1 MEADVESPLGNTV
14 GWINLASAQIPAKQ
28 RAVKINRTVKRVAS
42 KAFEDGLSES
52 SLDEL
57 VDIVTLPN
65 ELDQASIANIIR
77 NLYPAA
83 QISDDTLVKVIGS
96 LGHGQTRSSFPVQSL
111 LLKWLVMVYD
121 SIRNPK
127 VLSHA
132 YSFLFNLLD
141 TIAIR
146 APLCHLLSLI
156 TRRKHVRPFRIQSLL
171 ELARRAGNEPPL
183 VGLIRVY
190 KDYYPDVI
198 VGQLTAG
205 RASVFTVKI
214 KEPYP
219 NGAISNHSQHPNPEW
234 KTRLAEIQEDY
245 AQRTVDEQ
253 QSRRDTFRVV
263 RRGVNGVK
271 RSRVSVIPEVHTSNA
286 QETSVTLEE
295 IENVNGFVGVLEKIE
310 LPNQLVAVMGDPLL
324 QKLLQL
330 KSTDAVD
337 QRVNN
342 WLMAFF
348 EDQLEGDGSS
358 EGALL
363 DMLAA
368 ILEYTRFTKVLPP
381 ACAKYLHSLLE
392 DWNGVTGR
400 AVVLDLLSYT
410 PITPFEELHLSTFQP
425 LEWAILDDTPTSQI
439 DLLTFYTSII
449 RNWTSSLLSSTPPPF
464 TSATINALTTHVNV
478 LTLAILQTGD
488 SQSTITHHSIL
499 SFYEAMASLLSQPSL
514 QPHVRIT
521 TPPSALV
528 YTLHF
533 AQSLSTF
540 SRLCAILA
548 LYKRAFETAMSKPV
562 PARPD
567 PSQGPVPESYP
578 KEYVN
583 HFNGFL
589 MDICNCLWRSRAF
602 NTTDTNALGCLLPP
616 SLLPR
621 FTSYVSSLDTGLTL
635 PSLFTLSYSPVLC
648 NLSISYLRELEDKAD
663 EAEGGIKTRHA
674 GPVTQK
680 SLVALGKEGGLQLS
694 WADYRLGVLTYLERR
709 GAKGVGELMYNTM
722 KHLMT
727 AREAAGK
734 AGKV

>member
-1 MEADVESPLGNTV
+1 MQSSPPPEDDGKAIELLLTD
-14 GWINLASAQIPAKQ
+14 LKYAARIPAKQ
-28 RAVKINRTVKRVAS
+28 RAVKINRTVERVAN
-42 KAFEDGLSES
+42 KAFEDGLSEA

-65 ELDQASIANIIR
+65 ELDQASIANIVR

-96 LGHGQTRSSFPVQSL
+96 LGHGQSRASFPVQSL

-121 SIRNPK
+121 FSAPMSPL
-127 VLSHA
+127 VVD
-132 YSFLFNLLD
+132 YSSKTCE
-141 TIAIR
+141 TIPNSVAAR
-146 APLCHLLSLI
+146 
-156 TRRKHVRPFRIQSLL
+156 L

-205 RASVFTVKI
+205 RASVFT
-214 KEPYP
+214 
-219 NGAISNHSQHPNPEW
+219 HPNPEW
-234 KTRLAEIQEDY
+234 KARLAEIQEEY
-245 AQRTVDEQ
+245 AQKTVDEQ

-263 RRGVNGVK
+263 RRGINGVK

-295 IENVNGFVGVLEKIE
+295 IENAKSFVDVLEKIE

-330 KSTDAVD
+330 KSTDAVR
-337 QRVNN
+337 QRVDN

-368 ILEYTRFTKVLPP
+368 ILDYTRFTKNLPP
-381 ACAKYLHSLLE
+381 ACAKYLHSLLD

-400 AVVLDLLSYT
+400 AVVIDLLSYT
-410 PITPFEELHLSTFQP
+410 PIAPFEELYISTFQP
-425 LEWAILDDTPTSQI
+425 LEWAILDDTPNSQI
-439 DLLTFYTSII
+439 DLLTFYTSIL
-449 RNWTSSLLSSTPPPF
+449 RNWTSSLLSSTPPAF
-464 TSATINALTTHVNV
+464 TSATISALTTHVNV
-478 LTLAILQTGD
+478 LALTILQTGHL
-488 SQSTITHHSIL
+488 QSTITHHSVL
-499 SFYEAMASLLSQPSL
+499 YFYEAMASLLSQPSL
-514 QPHVRIT
+514 QAHVRIT

-533 AQSLSTF
+533 APSLSTF

-562 PARPD
+562 SARPD
-567 PSQGPVPESYP
+567 PSQGAALESYP

-616 SLLPR
+616 PLLPK
-621 FTSYVSSLDTGLTL
+621 FTSYVSSLDTGLAL

-663 EAEGGIKTRHA
+663 EEAEGGIRIRHA

-727 AREAAGK
+727 AREAA
-734 AGKV
+734 AKV

>member
-1 MEADVESPLGNTV
+1 MQSSPPPEDDGKTIGLLLTD
-14 GWINLASAQIPAKQ
+14 LKDAAQIPAKQ
-28 RAVKINRTVKRVAS
+28 RAVKINRTVERVAN
-42 KAFEDGLSES
+42 KAFEDGLSEA

-57 VDIVTLPN
+57 VDIITLPN
-65 ELDQASIANIIR
+65 ELDHASIASIVR

-96 LGHGQTRSSFPVQSL
+96 LGHGQSRAAFPVQSL

-121 SIRNPK
+121 SIMTPK
-127 VLSHA
+127 ILSHA

-146 APLCHLLSLI
+146 APLCHLLSLV

-205 RASVFTVKI
+205 RASVFT
-214 KEPYP
+214 
-219 NGAISNHSQHPNPEW
+219 HPNPEW
-234 KTRLAEIQEDY
+234 KVRLAEIQEEY
-245 AQRTVDEQ
+245 AQKTVDEQ

-263 RRGVNGVK
+263 RRGINGVK

-295 IENVNGFVGVLEKIE
+295 IENASGFVAVLEKIE

-330 KSTDAVD
+330 KSTDAVR
-337 QRVNN
+337 QRVDN

-358 EGALL
+358 EAALL
-363 DMLAA
+363 DMLAS
-368 ILEYTRFTKVLPP
+368 ILEYTRFTKDLPP

-410 PITPFEELHLSTFQP
+410 PIAPFEELYLSTFQP

-439 DLLTFYTSII
+439 DLLAFYTSII
-449 RNWTSSLLSSTPPPF
+449 GNWTSSLLSSTPPAF
-464 TSATINALTTHVNV
+464 ISTTINALATHVNV
-478 LTLAILQTGD
+478 LALTILQTGHM
-488 SQSTITHHSIL
+488 QSTITHHSIL
-499 SFYEAMASLLSQPSL
+499 YFYEAMTGLLSQPSL
-514 QPHVRIT
+514 QAHVRIT
-521 TPPSALV
+521 TPPSSLV

-533 AQSLSTF
+533 APSLSTF

-548 LYKRAFETAMSKPV
+548 LYKRAFETAMSKPI

-567 PSQGPVPESYP
+567 TTQGANQESYP
-578 KEYVN
+578 KELSPAASATPEIHVVRLLAK
-583 HFNGFL
+583 H
-589 MDICNCLWRSRAF
+589 RSHSAIAIHPLVF
-602 NTTDTNALGCLLPP
+602 SGSMQPL
-616 SLLPR
+616 
-621 FTSYVSSLDTGLTL
+621 YIVSTG
-635 PSLFTLSYSPVLC
+635 
-648 NLSISYLRELEDKAD
+648 A
-663 EAEGGIKTRHA
+663 
-674 GPVTQK
+674 
-680 SLVALGKEGGLQLS
+680 
-694 WADYRLGVLTYLERR
+694 R
-709 GAKGVGELMYNTM
+709 G
-722 KHLMT
+722 
-727 AREAAGK
+727 
-734 AGKV
+734 